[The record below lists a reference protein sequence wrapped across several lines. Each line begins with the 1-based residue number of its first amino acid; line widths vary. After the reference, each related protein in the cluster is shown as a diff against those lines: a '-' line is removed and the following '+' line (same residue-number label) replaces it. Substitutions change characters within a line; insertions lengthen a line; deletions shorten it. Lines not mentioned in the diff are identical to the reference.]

1 MIVIDIDLVADCL
14 LGKVESSTINVVEV
28 VPEVVGVPVIAPDA
42 LKKRP
47 SGSDEPPLILQL

>member
-14 LGKVESSTINVVEV
+14 LGKVESTTINVVEV
-28 VPEVVGVPVIAPDA
+28 VSEVVGVPVIAPDA

-47 SGSDEPPLILQL
+47 SGSDEPLSTLKL